1 MCLSN
6 VYRAQDNALLMELAA
21 KIETRDGEVILKD
34 LFGAVRK
41 IPGTLQSV
49 DLEKNIV
56 LVRTQ
61 ETAAAEA

>member
-21 KIETRDGEVILKD
+21 QIETTEKEVILRD
-34 LFGAVRK
+34 LFGAVKR
-41 IPGTLQSV
+41 IPGCLQSV

-61 ETAAAEA
+61 EQPAAEA